1 MCAVTVLD
9 LARRIEGANAHA
21 LASHSETAAQLF
33 PELGATSISVAG
45 GVASFVGA
53 QSPIS
58 YAVVLGMRE
67 PVTSEDIGR
76 VVEFYESRGMAPRVD
91 VCPLADASLVAAL
104 REHGFQ
110 LHWFVNV
117 LARSPLETYELIAP
131 LPAGVTVRQAEADEA
146 ELWTRVVDEGFADG
160 GPLTEA
166 RRQLGMML
174 FHRPGLRAYFAE
186 IEGDIAG
193 GGALFTHDG
202 YAALVASSVRPAYR
216 KRRAHTALIRA
227 RLHVAQELNCDVAGL
242 FAEPGSTSQRN
253 AERHLFRVLYTKA
266 VMKKG

>member
-1 MCAVTVLD
+1 MSALD
-9 LARRIEGANAHA
+9 IARRIEGANASA

-33 PELGATSISVAG
+33 LELGATSISVAG
-45 GVASFVGA
+45 GVAAFVGA
-53 QSPIS
+53 ESPIS
-58 YAVVLGMRE
+58 YAVGLGLRE
-67 PVTSEDIGR
+67 PVTPDDIRR

-91 VCPLADASLVAAL
+91 VCPLADASLLAAL
-104 REHGFQ
+104 RDHGFR

-131 LPAGVTVRQAEADEA
+131 LPVGVTVRQAAPDEA

-160 GPLTEA
+160 GPLTDV

-174 FHRPGLRAYFAE
+174 FHRPGMRAYFAE
-186 IEGDIAG
+186 VEGEIAG

-216 KRRAHTALIRA
+216 NRRAHTALIRA
-227 RLHVAQELNCDVAGL
+227 RLRVAQELNCDVAGL

-266 VMKKG
+266 VMKKR